1 MRRRFE
7 EEILEMTLDLHIRE
21 LCAKATATKD
31 PKDVERTLSELRA
44 ALKEHSA
51 SIKMLLARYPVPSD
65 HLVRSNTPLISSDR
79 QQSNLEESSASV
91 AELQRPSSRN
101 SRLKAG

>member
-1 MRRRFE
+1 
-7 EEILEMTLDLHIRE
+7 MTLNEHIRD
-21 LCAKATATKD
+21 LCAKATAAQD
-31 PKDVERTLSELRA
+31 PKDVERTLAELRA

-51 SIKMLLARYPVPSD
+51 NVKMLLARYPVPSD
-65 HLVRSNTPLISSDR
+65 HLVRSSTPLVSSDK

-91 AELQRPSSRN
+91 AELQHPSSRN

>member
-1 MRRRFE
+1 MQTYARKTDFD
-7 EEILEMTLDLHIRE
+7 MTLDQHIRE
-21 LCAKATATKD
+21 LCAKATAAKD

-51 SIKMLLARYPVPSD
+51 SVKMLLARYPVPSD
-65 HLVRSNTPLISSDR
+65 HLVRSSTPLISSDK

-91 AELQRPSSRN
+91 AELQHPSSRN